1 MSAVNRLINKCR
13 QIKADRMIRYG
24 IDWTLPD
31 LADAELAA
39 LRAENDALAVLVK
52 ILERQNAALRDAVK
66 EFDEEQP

>member
-1 MSAVNRLINKCR
+1 
-13 QIKADRMIRYG
+13 MIRYG
-24 IDWTLPD
+24 INWTLPD
-31 LADAELAA
+31 LAAAELVA